1 MYTIDIHE
9 SYSRIVMRNKVKV
22 RIQYFFKFLNLIFL
36 KNQLF
41 FHSSSLNFYSIY
53 YMYIYFME
61 CIIISRIVCF
71 LDCSIIFEMYIIIFV
86 TLLHIQCYYFY
97 YYFKPYV
104 YIIHIFPFKSG
115 YCKFAF

>member
-41 FHSSSLNFYSIY
+41 FHSSSLNFIQFSICIY
-53 YMYIYFME
+53 IFHRMYHYIKD
-61 CIIISRIVCF
+61 RLF
-71 LDCSIIFEMYIIIFV
+71 LDCSIIFEMYIIIFI

>member
-1 MYTIDIHE
+1 MY
-9 SYSRIVMRNKVKV
+9 
-22 RIQYFFKFLNLIFL
+22 
-36 KNQLF
+36 
-41 FHSSSLNFYSIY
+41 Y
-53 YMYIYFME
+53 YIKD
-61 CIIISRIVCF
+61 RLF

-115 YCKFAF
+115 YLLFNITVVNFLNHSFNIIFSIVRTY

>member
-1 MYTIDIHE
+1 MY
-9 SYSRIVMRNKVKV
+9 
-22 RIQYFFKFLNLIFL
+22 
-36 KNQLF
+36 
-41 FHSSSLNFYSIY
+41 Y
-53 YMYIYFME
+53 YIKD
-61 CIIISRIVCF
+61 RLF